1 MTGRSRR
8 VYFEDEVRETET
20 QTRRT
25 RGHSQNRRRSLSA
38 DRVHSIYDDADMQGR
53 ERVVGREAY
62 EQLLRENQYLTI
74 ELRDLESTRAWAD
87 QLRRENAELQRENR
101 ELRRSSDYTSDNEA
115 RKDSSKLRKKYAKL
129 EGEAS
134 ELKTK
139 LAEWKS
145 KAGNWRKLYE
155 DVKAVY
161 DETKRREEDAQR
173 RVERMRQNITLVEAA
188 KDRLEQENATLR
200 RGRELEERLRRRV
213 Y

>member
-8 VYFEDEVRETET
+8 VYFEDEV

-38 DRVHSIYDDADMQGR
+38 DRVHSIYDDANMQDR

-62 EQLLRENQYLTI
+62 DQLLRENQYLTI

-87 QLRRENAELQRENR
+87 QLRRENADLQRENR

-115 RKDSSKLRKKYAKL
+115 RKDSKLRKKYAKL
-129 EGEAS
+129 EGEVS

-155 DVKAVY
+155 DLKAVY

-173 RVERMRQNITLVEAA
+173 RVERMRDNMTLVTAA

>member
-115 RKDSSKLRKKYAKL
+115 RKDSKLRKKYAKL
-129 EGEAS
+129 EDEVS

-173 RVERMRQNITLVEAA
+173 RVERMRDNMTLVTAA

>member
-8 VYFEDEVRETET
+8 VYFEDEIRETET

-25 RGHSQNRRRSLSA
+25 RGHSQSRRRSLSA

-74 ELRDLESTRAWAD
+74 ELRDLESTRVWAD

-115 RKDSSKLRKKYAKL
+115 RKDSKLRKKYAKL
-129 EGEAS
+129 EVEVS

-145 KAGNWRKLYE
+145 KATNWRKLYE
-155 DVKAVY
+155 DVKSVY
-161 DETKRREEDAQR
+161 EETKRREEDVQR
-173 RVERMRQNITLVEAA
+173 RVQIMRQNITLVEAA
-188 KDRLEQENATLR
+188 RDRLEQENATLR
-200 RGRELEERLRRRV
+200 RGRELEERLRRRH